1 MNCSYCYQINKSN
14 HKLSFDIAK
23 SFIDDILTNSERTKN
38 YIDSYNTKGVVIE
51 FIGGEPLLEI
61 DLIDK
66 ITDYFI
72 NKLIKLNH
80 PWATRYRISICSNG
94 ILYFEPK
101 V

>member
-1 MNCSYCYQINKSN
+1 M
-14 HKLSFDIAK
+14 
-23 SFIDDILTNSERTKN
+23 
-38 YIDSYNTKGVVIE
+38 VIE
-51 FIGGEPLLEI
+51 FIGGEPFLEI